1 MSIFI
6 CDSSLLNI
14 KRVEPYVQR
23 EVKVMRKYDIMYI
36 LKPDLDDAARKAE
49 MDKLHGLLTNSGAK
63 ITKVDE
69 RGLRDLAY
77 PIKKEKRG
85 YYVVLKIECASADA
99 TKEFDRLSKIDVNV
113 LRFLITISQE

>member
-1 MSIFI
+1 
-6 CDSSLLNI
+6 
-14 KRVEPYVQR
+14 
-23 EVKVMRKYDIMYI
+23 MRKYDIMYI